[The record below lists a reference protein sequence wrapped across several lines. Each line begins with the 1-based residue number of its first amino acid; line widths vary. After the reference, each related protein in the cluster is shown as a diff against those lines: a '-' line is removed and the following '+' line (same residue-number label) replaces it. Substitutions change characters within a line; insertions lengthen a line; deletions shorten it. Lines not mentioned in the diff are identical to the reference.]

1 MGLTPRAGSSP
12 AFGTM
17 FYAYALI
24 SLHHNFIY
32 VGMTENLKSRV
43 IRHNK
48 GYIKST
54 KSFAPLELFYYETCE
69 NGKQAREREKF
80 LKSTSG
86 KRFLK
91 SILES
96 KKNNNGIGR

>member
-1 MGLTPRAGSSP
+1 
-12 AFGTM
+12 
-17 FYAYALI
+17 
-24 SLHHNFIY
+24 
-32 VGMTENLKSRV
+32 MTEDLNARV

-54 KSFAPLELFYYETCE
+54 KRFTPFELFYYETCE
-69 NGKQAREREKF
+69 DGKQAREREKF

-91 SILES
+91 SILNS
-96 KKNNNGIGR
+96 KKTMAESAYRQINW